1 MRGAGAFAAAL
12 GIVLAAMALSPA
24 RAGVVCT
31 VIADARDGRVLLSDG
46 RCEDRVTPA
55 STFKIALA
63 AMGYD
68 AGILTDAANPV
79 LPFRQG
85 YPDWGGEAWR
95 KPTDPAA
102 WMRHSVVWYSQWIAR
117 ELGVEGLR
125 DYGGRFAYGNA
136 DFSGDAGRNNA
147 LERAWISSS
156 LAISPLEQTVFLRR
170 LITGQLPISRDAAER
185 TMAVVENGDTA
196 DGWRI
201 SGKTGSAYPRNT
213 DGSFDRARM
222 WGWYVGWARKGDTAL
237 VFARLAQDERRER
250 RPGACARARRCSPN
264 GKRSSGGPA
273 VRA

>member
-1 MRGAGAFAAAL
+1 MRGARTFVVAL
-12 GIVLAAMALSPA
+12 GVVLAAVTLSPA

-31 VIADARDGRVLLSDG
+31 VIADARDGRVLLSEG

-63 AMGYD
+63 AMSYD
-68 AGILTDAANPV
+68 AGILTDAGSPV
-79 LPFRQG
+79 LPYRQG
-85 YPDWGGEAWR
+85 YPDWGGDAWR
-95 KPTDPAA
+95 KPTDPAG
-102 WMRHSVVWYSQWIAR
+102 WMRHSVVWYSQQIAR

-125 DYGGRFAYGNA
+125 DYGRRFAYGNA

-170 LITGQLPISRDAAER
+170 LITGQLPISRDATAR
-185 TMAVVENGDTA
+185 TMSVVEGIDTA
-196 DGWRI
+196 GGWHV
-201 SGKTGSAYPRNT
+201 SGKTGSAYPRNA

-250 RPGACARARRCSPN
+250 RPGGLRAREALLAEWESLAARV
-264 GKRSSGGPA
+264 GR
-273 VRA
+273 